1 MVGNV
6 STNNGTTT
14 YTKNEIDLL
23 IKGAK
28 YSDGELVYTGSTWVS
43 YNSDGTYSFP
53 EDVDYVK
60 LTCTNCSSYVP
71 NYQYLNGIKVAKGS
85 VVYSAN
91 DSYVKADFPTP
102 GTLRLAGYSSA
113 YKNDRAYYTAE
124 AYRYF

>member
-28 YSDGELVYTGSTWVS
+28 YSDGELVYTGITWVS

-91 DSYVKADFPTP
+91 DSYVKADFSTP

>member
-23 IKGAK
+23 IKGSK

-91 DSYVKADFPTP
+91 NSYVKADFSTP

>member
-91 DSYVKADFPTP
+91 DLYVKADFSTP

>member
-91 DSYVKADFPTP
+91 DSYVKADFSTP

-113 YKNDRAYYTAE
+113 HKNDRAYYTAE